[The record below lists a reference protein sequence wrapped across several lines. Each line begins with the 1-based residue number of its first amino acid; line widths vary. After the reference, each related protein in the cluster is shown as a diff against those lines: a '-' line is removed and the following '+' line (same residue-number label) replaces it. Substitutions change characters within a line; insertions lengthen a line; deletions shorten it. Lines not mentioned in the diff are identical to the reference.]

1 MDIPLNYIILDLM
14 ITLKENN
21 KDLMINRKTLIIYLK
36 RIVSLFNFDKS
47 VLEDMVFDFDLNN
60 ELSFFLSEYE
70 EYFEMDED
78 NNIVSMY
85 DISLEELKD
94 LLDEETISNIYEN
107 DLIMDIH
114 NVIHDNYS
122 LLEILGI
129 KINTDIYKL
138 IYELECE
145 LEKEYVNL
153 GYGDVFYDIDTNNE
167 RQRIKILKT
176 IINTMYINIDN
187 NLNNIEYKNL
197 HTYAKSMA
205 RKMSG
210 EEREILIHCEPTFDE
225 GMLINNPMDRAIFF
239 KEPSSNYVLEARLDI
254 NNKKKNKIFSY
265 NDMVKLNF
273 YLTFL
278 ELLDKEIINT
288 SNDELKDE
296 LIISKYELMY
306 TLDEI
311 YDLMNFYK
319 KEESI
324 NINSDYNFI
333 IPIVYFYAFEVL
345 SYDDT
350 DYLIGNTKQ
359 KNIITYFFNIIKK
372 IYIETYYKLTNNE
385 MIVNKIKNSSFYGT
399 NMISTELFNSF
410 IPYKDNKKRIRKK
423 HI

>member
-21 KDLMINRKTLIIYLK
+21 KELIINKKTLIIYLK
-36 RIVSLFNFDKS
+36 RIVSLFNFDKT
-47 VLEDMVFDFDLNN
+47 VLEDMVFDFDFNN

-153 GYGDVFYDIDTNNE
+153 GYSDVFNEFDIVNE
-167 RQRIKILKT
+167 KQRIKIFKT

-187 NLNNIEYKNL
+187 NLSSVEYKNL

-225 GMLINNPMDRAIFF
+225 TMLINNPMDRAIFF
-239 KEPSSNYVLEARLDI
+239 KEPSSNYVLDARLEM
-254 NNKKKNKIFSY
+254 NNKKKKKVFSY
-265 NDMVKLNF
+265 NDIVKLNF

-278 ELLDKEIINT
+278 NLLDDEIKRTN
-288 SNDELKDE
+288 NDELRDE

-306 TLDEI
+306 TMDEI
-311 YDLMNFYK
+311 YDLMNFNK
-319 KEESI
+319 KEEVL

-345 SYDDT
+345 SYDDSE
-350 DYLIGNTKQ
+350 YMVHNTKQ
-359 KNIITYFFNIIKK
+359 KDIMTYFFNIIKK
-372 IYIETYYKLTNNE
+372 LYIETYYKLTNNE
-385 MIVNKIKNSSFYGT
+385 MIINKIKNSSFYGT
-399 NMISTELFNSF
+399 NMISTKLFDNF
-410 IPYKDNKKRIRKK
+410 IPYKDNKKRIRRK

>member
-21 KDLMINRKTLIIYLK
+21 KELIINKKTLIIYLK
-36 RIVSLFNFDKS
+36 RIVSLFNFDKT
-47 VLEDMVFDFDLNN
+47 VLEDMVFDFDFNN
-60 ELSFFLSEYE
+60 ELSFFLSEYG

-78 NNIVSMY
+78 NNIVSVY
-85 DISLEELKD
+85 DISLDELNN
-94 LLDEETISNIYEN
+94 LLEEETISNIYEN

-114 NVIHDNYS
+114 NTIHDNYS
-122 LLEILGI
+122 LLEILDI
-129 KINTDIYKL
+129 RINTNIYKL

-153 GYGDVFYDIDTNNE
+153 GYSDVFNEFDIVNE
-167 RQRIKILKT
+167 KQRIKILKT

-187 NLNNIEYKNL
+187 NLSSVEYKNL

-205 RKMSG
+205 RRMSG

-225 GMLINNPMDRAIFF
+225 AMLINNPMDRAIFF
-239 KEPSSNYVLEARLDI
+239 KEPSSNYVLDARLEM
-254 NNKKKNKIFSY
+254 NNKKKKKVFSY
-265 NDMVKLNF
+265 NDIIKLNF

-278 ELLDKEIINT
+278 NLLDDEIKRTN
-288 SNDELKDE
+288 NDELRDE

-306 TLDEI
+306 TIDEI
-311 YDLMNFYK
+311 YDLMNFNK
-319 KEESI
+319 KEEVL

-345 SYDDT
+345 SYDDSE
-350 DYLIGNTKQ
+350 YMVHNTKQ
-359 KNIITYFFNIIKK
+359 KDIMTYFFNIIKK
-372 IYIETYYKLTNNE
+372 LYIETYYKLTNNE
-385 MIVNKIKNSSFYGT
+385 MIINKIKNSSFYGI
-399 NMISTELFNSF
+399 NMISTKLFDNF
-410 IPYKDNKKRIRKK
+410 IPYKDNKKRIRRK

>member
-21 KDLMINRKTLIIYLK
+21 KELIINKKTLIIYLK
-36 RIVSLFNFDKS
+36 RIVSLFNFDKT
-47 VLEDMVFDFDLNN
+47 VLEDMVFDFDFNN

-78 NNIVSMY
+78 NNIVSVY
-85 DISLEELKD
+85 DISLDELNN
-94 LLDEETISNIYEN
+94 LLEEETISNIYEN

-122 LLEILGI
+122 LLEILDI
-129 KINTDIYKL
+129 RINTNIYKL

-153 GYGDVFYDIDTNNE
+153 GYSDVFNEFDIVNE
-167 RQRIKILKT
+167 KQRIKILKT

-210 EEREILIHCEPTFDE
+210 EEKEILIHCEPTFDDA
-225 GMLINNPMDRAIFF
+225 MLINNPMDRAIFF
-239 KEPSSNYVLEARLDI
+239 KEPSSNYVLDARLEM
-254 NNKKKNKIFSY
+254 NNKKKKKVFSY
-265 NDMVKLNF
+265 NDIIKLNF

-278 ELLDKEIINT
+278 NLLDDEIKRTN
-288 SNDELKDE
+288 NDELRDE

-306 TLDEI
+306 TIDEI
-311 YDLMNFYK
+311 YDLMNFNK
-319 KEESI
+319 KEEVL
-324 NINSDYNFI
+324 NINSDYSFI

-345 SYDDT
+345 SYDDSE
-350 DYLIGNTKQ
+350 YMVHNTKQ
-359 KNIITYFFNIIKK
+359 KDIMTYFFNIIKK
-372 IYIETYYKLTNNE
+372 LYIETYYKLTNNE
-385 MIVNKIKNSSFYGT
+385 MIINKIKNSSFYGT
-399 NMISTELFNSF
+399 NMISTKLFDNF
-410 IPYKDNKKRIRKK
+410 IPYKDNKKRIRRK

>member
-36 RIVSLFNFDKS
+36 RIVSLFNFDKT
-47 VLEDMVFDFDLNN
+47 VLEDMVFDFDFNN
-60 ELSFFLSEYE
+60 ELSFFLSEYN

-78 NNIVSMY
+78 NNIVSVY

-153 GYGDVFYDIDTNNE
+153 GYSDVFNEFDIVNE
-167 RQRIKILKT
+167 KQRIKILKT

-187 NLNNIEYKNL
+187 NLSSVEYKNL

-210 EEREILIHCEPTFDE
+210 EEREILIHCEPTFDDA
-225 GMLINNPMDRAIFF
+225 MLINNPMDRAIFF
-239 KEPSSNYVLEARLDI
+239 KEPSSNYVLDARLEM
-254 NNKKKNKIFSY
+254 NNKKKKKVFSY
-265 NDMVKLNF
+265 NDIIKLNF

-278 ELLDKEIINT
+278 NLLDDEIKRTN
-288 SNDELKDE
+288 NDELRDE

-306 TLDEI
+306 TIDEI
-311 YDLMNFYK
+311 YDLMNFNK
-319 KEESI
+319 KEEVL

-345 SYDDT
+345 SYDDSE
-350 DYLIGNTKQ
+350 YLIGNTKQ
-359 KNIITYFFNIIKK
+359 KDIMTYFFNIIKK
-372 IYIETYYKLTNNE
+372 LYIETYYKLTNNE
-385 MIVNKIKNSSFYGT
+385 MIINKIKNSSFYGT
-399 NMISTELFNSF
+399 NMISTKLFNSF
-410 IPYKDNKKRIRKK
+410 IPYKDNKKRIRRK

>member
-21 KDLMINRKTLIIYLK
+21 KELIINKKTLIIYLK
-36 RIVSLFNFDKS
+36 RIVSLFNFDKT
-47 VLEDMVFDFDLNN
+47 VLEDMVFDFDFNN

-70 EYFEMDED
+70 EYFEMNED
-78 NNIVSMY
+78 NNIVSVY
-85 DISLEELKD
+85 DISLDELNN
-94 LLDEETISNIYEN
+94 LLEEETINTIFEN

-114 NVIHDNYS
+114 NIIHDNYS
-122 LLEILGI
+122 LLEILDI

-138 IYELECE
+138 IYEFECE
-145 LEKEYVNL
+145 LEKEYINL
-153 GYGDVFYDIDTNNE
+153 GYSDVFNEFDIINE
-167 RQRIKILKT
+167 KQRIKILKT

-187 NLNNIEYKNL
+187 NLSSVEYKNL

-225 GMLINNPMDRAIFF
+225 AMLINNPMDRAIFF
-239 KEPSSNYVLEARLDI
+239 KEPSSNYVLDARLEM
-254 NNKKKNKIFSY
+254 NNKKKKKVFSY
-265 NDMVKLNF
+265 NDIIKLNF

-278 ELLDKEIINT
+278 NLLDDEIKRTN
-288 SNDELKDE
+288 NDELRDE

>member
-21 KDLMINRKTLIIYLK
+21 KELIINKKTLIIYLK
-36 RIVSLFNFDKS
+36 RIVSLFNFDKT
-47 VLEDMVFDFDLNN
+47 VLEDMVFDFDFNN
-60 ELSFFLSEYE
+60 ELSFFLSEYG

-78 NNIVSMY
+78 NNIVSVY
-85 DISLEELKD
+85 DISLDELNN
-94 LLDEETISNIYEN
+94 LLEEETISNIYEN

-122 LLEILGI
+122 LLEILDI
-129 KINTDIYKL
+129 RINTNIYKL

-167 RQRIKILKT
+167 RQRIKMLKT

-205 RKMSG
+205 RKMNG
-210 EEREILIHCEPTFDE
+210 EEKEILIHCEPTFDDA
-225 GMLINNPMDRAIFF
+225 MLINNPMDRAIFF
-239 KEPSSNYVLEARLDI
+239 KEPSSNYVLDARLEM
-254 NNKKKNKIFSY
+254 NNKKKKKVFSY
-265 NDMVKLNF
+265 NDIIKLNF

-278 ELLDKEIINT
+278 NLLDDEIKRTN
-288 SNDELKDE
+288 NDELRDE

-306 TLDEI
+306 TIDEI
-311 YDLMNFYK
+311 YDLMNFNK
-319 KEESI
+319 KEEVL
-324 NINSDYNFI
+324 NINSDYSFI

-345 SYDDT
+345 SYDDSE
-350 DYLIGNTKQ
+350 YMVHNTKQ
-359 KNIITYFFNIIKK
+359 KDIMTYFFNIIKK
-372 IYIETYYKLTNNE
+372 LYIETYYKLTNNE

-410 IPYKDNKKRIRKK
+410 IPYKDNKKRIRRK

>member
-36 RIVSLFNFDKS
+36 RIVSLFNFDKA

-85 DISLEELKD
+85 DISLKELKD

-153 GYGDVFYDIDTNNE
+153 GYSDVFNEFDIVNE
-167 RQRIKILKT
+167 KQRIKILKT

-187 NLNNIEYKNL
+187 NLSSVEYKNL

-205 RKMSG
+205 RRMSG

-225 GMLINNPMDRAIFF
+225 AMLINNPMDRAIFF
-239 KEPSSNYVLEARLDI
+239 KEPSSNYVLDARLEM
-254 NNKKKNKIFSY
+254 NNKKKKKVFSY
-265 NDMVKLNF
+265 NDIVKLNF

-278 ELLDKEIINT
+278 NLLDDEIKRTN
-288 SNDELKDE
+288 NDELRDE

-306 TLDEI
+306 TMDEI
-311 YDLMNFYK
+311 YDLMNFNK
-319 KEESI
+319 KEEVL
-324 NINSDYNFI
+324 NINSDYSFI

-345 SYDDT
+345 SYDDSE
-350 DYLIGNTKQ
+350 YMVHNTKQ
-359 KNIITYFFNIIKK
+359 KDIMTYFFNIIKK
-372 IYIETYYKLTNNE
+372 LYIETYYKLTNNE
-385 MIVNKIKNSSFYGT
+385 MIINKIKNSSFYGT

>member
-21 KDLMINRKTLIIYLK
+21 KDLMINKKTLIIYLK
-36 RIVSLFNFDKS
+36 RIVSLFNFDKT

-153 GYGDVFYDIDTNNE
+153 GYSDVFNEFDIVNE
-167 RQRIKILKT
+167 KQRIKILKT

-187 NLNNIEYKNL
+187 NLSSVEYKNL

-225 GMLINNPMDRAIFF
+225 TMLINNPMDRAIFF
-239 KEPSSNYVLEARLDI
+239 KEPSSNYVLDARLEM
-254 NNKKKNKIFSY
+254 NNKKKKKVFSY
-265 NDMVKLNF
+265 NDIVKLNF

-278 ELLDKEIINT
+278 NLLDDEIKRTN
-288 SNDELKDE
+288 NDELRDE

-306 TLDEI
+306 TMDEI
-311 YDLMNFYK
+311 YDLMIFNK
-319 KEESI
+319 KEEVL
-324 NINSDYNFI
+324 NINSDYSFI

-345 SYDDT
+345 SYDDSE
-350 DYLIGNTKQ
+350 YMVHNTKQ
-359 KNIITYFFNIIKK
+359 KDIMTYFFNIIKK
-372 IYIETYYKLTNNE
+372 LYIETYYKLTNNE
-385 MIVNKIKNSSFYGT
+385 MIINKIKNSSFYGT
-399 NMISTELFNSF
+399 NMISTKLFNSF
-410 IPYKDNKKRIRKK
+410 IPYKDNKKRIRRK

>member
-36 RIVSLFNFDKS
+36 RIVSLFNFDKA

-153 GYGDVFYDIDTNNE
+153 GYSDVFNEFDIVNE
-167 RQRIKILKT
+167 KQRIKILKT

-187 NLNNIEYKNL
+187 NLSSVEYKNL

-225 GMLINNPMDRAIFF
+225 TMLINNPMDRAIFF
-239 KEPSSNYVLEARLDI
+239 KEPSSNYVLDARLEM
-254 NNKKKNKIFSY
+254 NNKKKKKVFSY
-265 NDMVKLNF
+265 NDIVKLNF

-278 ELLDKEIINT
+278 NLLDDEIKRTN
-288 SNDELKDE
+288 NDELRDE

-306 TLDEI
+306 TMDEI
-311 YDLMNFYK
+311 YDLMNFNK
-319 KEESI
+319 KEEVL
-324 NINSDYNFI
+324 NINSDYSFI

-345 SYDDT
+345 SYDDSE
-350 DYLIGNTKQ
+350 YMVHNTKQ
-359 KNIITYFFNIIKK
+359 KDIMTYFFNIIKK
-372 IYIETYYKLTNNE
+372 LYIETYYKLTNNE
-385 MIVNKIKNSSFYGT
+385 MIINKIKNSSFYGT
-399 NMISTELFNSF
+399 NMISTKLFNSF
-410 IPYKDNKKRIRKK
+410 IPYKDNKKRIRRK

>member
-36 RIVSLFNFDKS
+36 RIVSLFNFDKA

-85 DISLEELKD
+85 DISLDELNN
-94 LLDEETISNIYEN
+94 LLEEETISNIYEN

-153 GYGDVFYDIDTNNE
+153 GYSDVFNEFDIVNE
-167 RQRIKILKT
+167 KQRIKILKT

-187 NLNNIEYKNL
+187 NLSSVEYKNL

-225 GMLINNPMDRAIFF
+225 TMLINNPMDRAIFF
-239 KEPSSNYVLEARLDI
+239 KEPSSNYVLDARLEM
-254 NNKKKNKIFSY
+254 NNKKKKKVFSY
-265 NDMVKLNF
+265 NDIVKLNF

-278 ELLDKEIINT
+278 NLLDDEIKRTN
-288 SNDELKDE
+288 NDELRDE

-306 TLDEI
+306 TMDEI
-311 YDLMNFYK
+311 YDLMNFNK
-319 KEESI
+319 KEEVL
-324 NINSDYNFI
+324 NINSDYSFI

-345 SYDDT
+345 SYDDSE
-350 DYLIGNTKQ
+350 YMVHNTKQ
-359 KNIITYFFNIIKK
+359 KDIMTYFFNIIKK
-372 IYIETYYKLTNNE
+372 LYIETYYKLTNNE
-385 MIVNKIKNSSFYGT
+385 MIINKIKNSSFYGT
-399 NMISTELFNSF
+399 NMISTKLFNSF
-410 IPYKDNKKRIRKK
+410 IPYKDNKKRIRRK